1 MTGFFKITKL
11 DFFTMKS
18 QFAAYLSLAAIVL
31 LFGFMGSSVTVLC
44 VTGAWFVALMS
55 SNIFAI
61 QEKNN
66 LDRLYGSVSVGLKD
80 IVLGRYAFMF
90 LNFITSF
97 LAVIVMYSVFALF
110 QNRALELGDILLGFS
125 LSFLAFSII
134 TGIQMPLFFKM
145 GYTKAKIW
153 SLVPF
158 IAVMAVVVIPSFVS
172 ALSGVMEFMQA
183 NQIILIISGVL
194 VSCIIQFL
202 SYKTAVVA
210 YRKRR

>member
-18 QFAAYLSLAAIVL
+18 QFAMYLSLVAIVL

-44 VTGAWFVALMS
+44 ITGAWFVALMS
-55 SNIFAI
+55 SNIFAV

-80 IVLGRYAFMF
+80 IVLGRYTFIF
-90 LNFITSF
+90 LNFFTSF

-110 QNRALELGDILLGFS
+110 QNREVELSDILLGFS

-134 TGIQMPLFFKM
+134 TGIQMPLFFKI
-145 GYTKAKIW
+145 GYTKAKVW

-172 ALSGVMEFMQA
+172 ALSGIIGFMQ
-183 NQIILIISGVL
+183 NNKGVL
-194 VSCIIQFL
+194 IVVGVLASCIIQFL
-202 SYKTAVVA
+202 SYQTAVVA

>member
-1 MTGFFKITKL
+1 
-11 DFFTMKS
+11 
-18 QFAAYLSLAAIVL
+18 